1 MSQPARHSEIQQRL
15 RFETVLADVCA
26 DFVTVAPAELDF
38 KIENAQR
45 LICQSL
51 ALDHSSLWQASESD
65 SDVLVMTHAY
75 RDSNLR
81 PLPSRPNGK
90 EYFPW
95 ALCRILKKETVC
107 VPKVE
112 SLPPEASTD
121 KESWLQYGI
130 RSSLVFPLSVG
141 GGPVFG
147 AIAFDS
153 VKERAWPAHL
163 QRRLQTLA
171 HVFSQALDRR
181 NTESKVRESENRFRL
196 VADTAPVLIWMS
208 GADKLCTYFN
218 KPWLD
223 FTGRT
228 LEQELGNGWA
238 EGVHAEDFQK
248 CLDTYIR
255 SFDQRERFGMEYR
268 LRRHDGEYRWILDIG
283 VPRFGEGRD
292 FLGYIGIAVDVT
304 ERKLANQALHAS
316 EERLRLAQMA
326 ANIGAFDLN
335 LRTGVNSWNPE
346 LEGLYG
352 LPPGKFSGTQKA
364 FLRLVHPD
372 DRQAVSELIEGAV
385 NSEKPSHGEWRVIW
399 PDGSVHWIAGYAQ
412 MFTDESGEPFRLVG
426 IDMDIT
432 ERKVAEQ
439 ALSEMTRK
447 LIQAQEQERSRIGR
461 ELHDDIVQ
469 RLAML
474 TLDVEQLRENPPDTE
489 RRAQEIQ
496 NALSEITDDVQA
508 LSHDLHSLKLEYL
521 GVVGGMKSWCKE
533 FSDRRKIQIEFR
545 SDVHS
550 TLPLEAGLTLFRIL
564 QEGIHNV
571 VKHSGAKRAEVQLR
585 EDTAG
590 IHLTIRD
597 SGKGFDISAAMEGTG
612 LGLVSMRERVRL
624 VSGTV
629 TIESKPKGGTLIHV
643 CVPVPAERN
652 FQQRAG

>member
-1 MSQPARHSEIQQRL
+1 MLQPARHSEIQQRL

-26 DFVTVAPAELDF
+26 AFVNVVPAELDF

-45 LICQSL
+45 LICESL
-51 ALDHSSLWQASESD
+51 AIDHSSLWQVSECD
-65 SDVLVMTHAY
+65 CDVLVMTHAY
-75 RDSNLR
+75 RESNLK

-95 ALCRILKKETVC
+95 ALCRILKKEIVC
-107 VPKVE
+107 VPKVQN
-112 SLPPEASTD
+112 LPPEASTD
-121 KESWLQYGI
+121 RDSWLQYGI
-130 RSSLVFPLSVG
+130 QSSLVFPLSVG

-153 VKERAWPAHL
+153 VKERMWPRHL

-181 NTESKVRESENRFRL
+181 NTERKVRESENRFRL

-208 GADKLCTYFN
+208 GTDKLCTYFN

-228 LEQELGNGWA
+228 LDQEFGNGWA
-238 EGVHAEDFQK
+238 EGVHREDWER
-248 CLDTYIR
+248 CLDTYCR
-255 SFDQRERFGMEYR
+255 SFDQRERFAMEYR

-283 VPRFGEGRD
+283 VPRFGQDHE
-292 FLGYIGIAVDVT
+292 FLGYIGVAVDVT
-304 ERKLANQALHAS
+304 ERKLASEALRTS
-316 EERLRLAQMA
+316 EERLRLAQLA

-335 LRTGVNSWNPE
+335 VRTGANTWTPE
-346 LEGLYG
+346 LEALYG
-352 LPPGKFSGTQKA
+352 LPAGQFRGTQKA
-364 FLRLVHPD
+364 FLKLVHPE
-372 DRQAVSELIEGAV
+372 DRERVSELIEQAV
-385 NSEKPSHGEWRVIW
+385 NSEKPTHGEWRVVW
-399 PDGSVHWIAGYAQ
+399 PDGTVRWIAGYAR
-412 MFTDESGEPFRLVG
+412 MFTDESGEASRLVG

-432 ERKVAEQ
+432 ERKAAEQ

-474 TLDVEQLRENPPDTE
+474 TMDVEQLSASPSD
-489 RRAQEIQ
+489 IQ
-496 NALSEITDDVQA
+496 NRVLRLRSGLSEITDDVQA

-533 FSDRRKIQIEFR
+533 FSERRKIQIEFR
-545 SDVHS
+545 SDVHKV
-550 TLPLEAGLTLFRIL
+550 LPPEAGLTLFRIL
-564 QEGIHNV
+564 QEGLNNV
-571 VKHSGAKRAEVQLR
+571 VKHSGAKRAEVQVK
-585 EDTAG
+585 EDAAG
-590 IHLTIRD
+590 IHLAIRD
-597 SGKGFDISAAMEGTG
+597 SGRGFNVSAAMEGTG

-624 VSGTV
+624 VNGTV
-629 TIESKPKGGTLIHV
+629 TIESKPKTGTIIHV
-643 CVPVPAERN
+643 CVPLPAEHSYR
-652 FQQRAG
+652 QRAG